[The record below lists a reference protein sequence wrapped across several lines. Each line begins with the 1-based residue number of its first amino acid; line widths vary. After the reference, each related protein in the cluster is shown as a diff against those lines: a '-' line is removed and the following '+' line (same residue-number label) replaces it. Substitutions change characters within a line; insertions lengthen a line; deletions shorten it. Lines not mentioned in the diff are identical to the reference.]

1 MRRTLALAVAL
12 LPALAAAREPL
23 DLDLGQLGAP
33 DAAVWMH
40 VRSPGATTPDATDVL
55 LADDANARFRILASE
70 LTLAMTA
77 SLLSPGST
85 TGHSGFDIAL
95 EGTRAETSG
104 ATVGTAVYSGGS
116 FSTPTDAWPTRA
128 DAPSTV
134 LVSAVRIRKA
144 LPFSFELGARFKY
157 MGRTSLF
164 AGQLETKWAF
174 FEGDRVL
181 PDFALRVAFTRFGG
195 VRALNL
201 SATEF
206 DFIASKRFGVMGV
219 VSLTPYAALRF
230 AYMRASSDPVI
241 FFPEESVDPATATV
255 DEIDA
260 DQRARTA
267 AFDTVSAFFFRP
279 TVGVRMTTYALSLA
293 LEVTRY
299 GGKEF
304 DDYALE
310 PTWAT
315 ALRLGFEF

>member
-1 MRRTLALAVAL
+1 MRRTLALAIAL
-12 LPALAAAREPL
+12 LPAVSAAREPL

-33 DAAVWMH
+33 DAAVWTY
-40 VRSPGATTPDATDVL
+40 VGAGASAGT

-77 SLLSPGST
+77 SLLTPGST

-128 DAPSTV
+128 DAPGTV

-201 SATEF
+201 SASEF

-230 AYMRASSDPVI
+230 AYMRASSDPVV
-241 FFPEESVDPATATV
+241 FFPELGSVDPDPAV
-255 DEIDA
+255 VQA
-260 DQRARTA
+260 DQTARTA

-293 LEVTRY
+293 LEATRY

-304 DDYALE
+304 DGYKLE
-310 PTWAT
+310 STWAT